1 MNIKKDLSNRIG
13 ECADVVGSPDELA
26 IKSNIPLSTLK
37 TYLSAKREPRI
48 SQLIDIAAAANKSA
62 QWLIMGTEQTTDLIT
77 TNIDIPRHSLKLS
90 AGGGSP
96 VNRVKLIDYIP
107 FTKEFFEKKLPHTT
121 IKNLMIFDAAG
132 DSMLPTINDGDLVMI
147 DSSKNELGDGLYAF
161 TIDNMAHI
169 KRLQQ
174 TIDST
179 IIKSDNHEL
188 YDNYELKLEDQN
200 RIRII
205 GKVVWKGSLL

>member
-1 MNIKKDLSNRIG
+1 MNKNIENVFLSR
-13 ECADVVGSPDELA
+13 
-26 IKSNIPLSTLK
+26 LK
-37 TYLSAKREPRI
+37 TVVDEFETKKL
-48 SQLIDIAAAANKSA
+48 AA
-62 QWLIMGTEQTTDLIT
+62 QTAGIT
-77 TNIDIPRHSLKLS
+77 TMQLDRWLSGASNPPFKGLGALCERSDKTLDWLFSGKNISTQIIDIPRHSLKLS

-96 VNRVKLIDYIP
+96 VDRVKFVDNIP
-107 FTKEFFEKKLPHTT
+107 FTCEFFQKKLPYTSIT
-121 IKNLMIFDAAG
+121 NLMIFDAAG

-147 DSSKNELGDGLYAF
+147 DSSKNEIGDGLYAF

-174 TIDST
+174 TIDGI

-188 YDNYELKLEDQN
+188 YDNYELKFEDQN
-200 RIRII
+200 KIRII